1 MEQWIDLFNE
11 IKKYRD
17 IIAHIDKD
25 FFIKM
30 IDNML
35 NEYNNQLEIN
45 EEHRQMN
52 SNLNCTIKELEEMN
66 EIKKMAIV
74 AKDRE
79 IEELKNKIKDLEE
92 VNRIYALEGSKV
104 ALELYIKD
112 NYIPKRQS
120 PEEKQKLNE
129 AIDYFNNNFTF
140 MGDETSIHI
149 NTLIKNILRK

>member
-11 IKKYRD
+11 IKKYKD

-52 SNLNCTIKELEEMN
+52 SNLNCAIKELEEMN

-79 IEELKNKIKDLEE
+79 IEELKNKIKDSEE

>member
-11 IKKYRD
+11 IKKYKD

-30 IDNML
+30 IDNIL

-52 SNLNCTIKELEEMN
+52 SNLNCAIKELEEMN
-66 EIKKMAIV
+66 EIKKMTIV

>member
-11 IKKYRD
+11 IKKNKD
-17 IIAHIDKD
+17 IISHIDKD

-52 SNLNCTIKELEEMN
+52 SNLNCAIKELEEMN